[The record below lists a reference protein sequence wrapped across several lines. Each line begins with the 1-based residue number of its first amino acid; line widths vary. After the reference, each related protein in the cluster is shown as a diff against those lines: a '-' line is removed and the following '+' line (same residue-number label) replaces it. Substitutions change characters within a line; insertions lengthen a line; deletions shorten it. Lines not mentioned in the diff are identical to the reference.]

1 MRPFNAL
8 LAALLLFAGMGMFAV
23 GNSAQQSGSG
33 ADQAL
38 PPQQVPNQNQDQD
51 QDAADT
57 AAQSGA
63 ATPLE
68 DYEASEQIS
77 EDLSVAF
84 PVDI

>member
-8 LAALLLFAGMGMFAV
+8 LTALLLFAGLGLFAA
-23 GNSAQQSGSG
+23 GNSAQQSGAS
-33 ADQAL
+33 DNT
-38 PPQQVPNQNQDQD
+38 PQTTAPQRDRD
-51 QDAADT
+51 EDSDT
-57 AAQSGA
+57 AEAAAQTA
-63 ATPLE
+63 PTVPLE